1 LKIEIEEKGD
11 GGRENWGF
19 LEVRRRIRRR
29 PSS

>member
-29 PSS
+29 TS